1 MSLFNASWG
10 ATITSTTL
18 GIIYTGAYSS
28 LVCKTDATYA
38 GTSSFTG
45 WVSSSVAVGAIT
57 TIQKSGNNKGES
69 GLTP

>member
-1 MSLFNASWG
+1 MRLYNASWG
-10 ATITSTTL
+10 SAVTTSTL
-18 GIIYTGAYSS
+18 GMIFAGGYTS
-28 LVCKTDATYA
+28 LACKTDATYA